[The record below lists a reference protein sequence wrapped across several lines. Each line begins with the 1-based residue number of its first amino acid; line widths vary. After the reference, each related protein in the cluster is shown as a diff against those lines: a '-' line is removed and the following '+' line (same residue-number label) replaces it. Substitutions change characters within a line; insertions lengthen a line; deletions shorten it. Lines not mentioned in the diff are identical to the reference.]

1 MIVATSVDDVI
12 STSRAFVDE
21 IESAFANLELNNRM
35 PTLRDA
41 YQAFVKAMITYHDMV
56 LQDVIS
62 HAMEQGPDYPRKWVK
77 APTSVGTSSPE
88 GLNCD
93 LDSEAAEWTR
103 ELKQALELDRSAP
116 PYGDQ
121 H

>member
-1 MIVATSVDDVI
+1 VVTSVDDVI

-21 IESAFANLELNNRM
+21 IESAFANLGLNDKM

-41 YQAFVKAMITYHDMV
+41 YQAFVKAMITYHDSFCMMYYCTRWSRG
-56 LQDVIS
+56 LTAPKS
-62 HAMEQGPDYPRKWVK
+62 GSRLLHLLELPYRKGSIVTLIQK
-77 APTSVGTSSPE
+77 
-88 GLNCD
+88 LR
-93 LDSEAAEWTR
+93 EWTR

>member
-1 MIVATSVDDVI
+1 MIVATSGDDVV

-21 IESAFANLELNNRM
+21 IESAFANLELNDKM

-41 YQAFVKAMITYHDMV
+41 YQAFVKAMITCHDMV
-56 LQDVIS
+56 WQDVIS
-62 HAMEQGPDYPRKWVK
+62 HAMEQGPDTPESGSRLLHLLELPHRKGSIVTLIQK
-77 APTSVGTSSPE
+77 
-88 GLNCD
+88 LR
-93 LDSEAAEWTR
+93 EWTR